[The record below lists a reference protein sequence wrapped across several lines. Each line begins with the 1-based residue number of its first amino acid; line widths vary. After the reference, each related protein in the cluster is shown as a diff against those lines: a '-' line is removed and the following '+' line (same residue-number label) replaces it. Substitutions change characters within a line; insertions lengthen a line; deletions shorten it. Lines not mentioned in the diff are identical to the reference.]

1 MQGISSAGQK
11 PSAGGS
17 SFLDEWLA
25 KRQQLGGKPA
35 VNPVTKPS
43 GVQISSSAQQVSGSV
58 GSISNTPSVA
68 APVGNPIS
76 LQNKDSEREI
86 ATVNTNRLPSTVEPS
101 RPVVKNRLDLR
112 SSDNDDNEVTIN
124 LR

>member
-1 MQGISSAGQK
+1 M
-11 PSAGGS
+11 
-17 SFLDEWLA
+17 
-25 KRQQLGGKPA
+25 
-35 VNPVTKPS
+35 
-43 GVQISSSAQQVSGSV
+43 
-58 GSISNTPSVA
+58 A

-76 LQNKDSEREI
+76 LQNKDSERDI
-86 ATVNTNRLPSTVEPS
+86 ATVNTNRPPSTVEPS